1 MNVKKELDPRTVLG
15 IVFILV
21 MLGLAINKPLP
32 SHVLLIIC
40 NIYLLTAKAYYECV
54 LYSVIYIIIA
64 GLMFYIHHIP
74 NTTVALTI
82 VSISYFVQKFIIAI
96 MMIEFLKRKTS
107 MPYVI
112 SAMQTMKFP
121 NAVAIPFIVILR
133 YMPTLKEDYRHLK
146 DSLKIRGLRT
156 SGVQFFIHPI
166 RSLEFMIVPILFRSI
181 RVAEELSTSVLLRG
195 IENYKN
201 RTNVYPLKFT
211 KTDFVYGLCT
221 AIAVGAVSYL
231 QFSNRVEFMF

>member
-1 MNVKKELDPRTVLG
+1 MKMNVKKELDPRTVLG
-15 IVFILV
+15 IVFIFIT
-21 MLGLAINKPLP
+21 LGLAINKPLS
-32 SHVLLIIC
+32 SHILLLIC
-40 NIYLLTAKAYYECV
+40 NIYLITSKAYQECA

-64 GLMFYIHHIP
+64 GLMFYIYHIP
-74 NTTVALTI
+74 NTTLALTI
-82 VSISYFVQKFIIAI
+82 VSISYFVQKFVIAV

-133 YMPTLKEDYRHLK
+133 YMPTLREDYGYLK
-146 DSLKIRGLRT
+146 DSLKIRGIRT
-156 SGVQFFIHPI
+156 SGIEFFIHPI

-201 RTNVYPLKFT
+201 RTNIYPLKFT
-211 KTDFVYGLCT
+211 KIDAGYALFTV
-221 AIAVGAVSYL
+221 IAVSMLCYL
-231 QFSNRVEFMF
+231 QF

>member
-1 MNVKKELDPRTVLG
+1 MKMNVKKELDPRTVLG
-15 IVFILV
+15 IVFIFIT
-21 MLGLAINKPLP
+21 LGLAINKPLS
-32 SHVLLIIC
+32 SHILLLIC
-40 NIYLLTAKAYYECV
+40 NIYLITSKAYRECV

-64 GLMFYIHHIP
+64 GLMFYIYHIP
-74 NTTVALTI
+74 NTTLALTI
-82 VSISYFVQKFIIAI
+82 VSISYFVQKFVIAV

-133 YMPTLKEDYRHLK
+133 YMPTLREDYGYLK
-146 DSLKIRGLRT
+146 DSLKIRGIRT
-156 SGVQFFIHPI
+156 SGIEFFIHPI

-195 IENYKN
+195 IENYRN
-201 RTNVYPLKFT
+201 RTNIYPLKFT
-211 KTDFVYGLCT
+211 KIDAGYALFTV
-221 AIAVGAVSYL
+221 IAVSMLCYL
-231 QFSNRVEFMF
+231 QF

>member
-1 MNVKKELDPRTVLG
+1 MKMNVKKELDPRTVLG
-15 IVFILV
+15 IVFIFIT
-21 MLGLAINKPLP
+21 LGLAINKPLS
-32 SHVLLIIC
+32 SHILLLIC
-40 NIYLLTAKAYYECV
+40 NIYLITSKAYRECV

-64 GLMFYIHHIP
+64 GLMFYIYHIP
-74 NTTVALTI
+74 NTTLALTI
-82 VSISYFVQKFIIAI
+82 VSISYFVQKFVIAV

-133 YMPTLKEDYRHLK
+133 YMPTLREDYGYLK
-146 DSLKIRGLRT
+146 DSLKIRGIRT
-156 SGVQFFIHPI
+156 SGIEFFIHPI

-201 RTNVYPLKFT
+201 RTNIYLLKFT
-211 KTDFVYGLCT
+211 KIDAGYALFTV
-221 AIAVGAVSYL
+221 IAVSMLCYL
-231 QFSNRVEFMF
+231 QF

>member
-1 MNVKKELDPRTVLG
+1 MKMNVKKELDPRTVLG
-15 IVFILV
+15 IIFIFIT
-21 MLGLAINKPLP
+21 LGLAINKPLS
-32 SHVLLIIC
+32 SHILLLIC
-40 NIYLLTAKAYYECV
+40 NIYLITSKAYRECV

-64 GLMFYIHHIP
+64 GLMFYIYHIP
-74 NTTVALTI
+74 NTTLALTI
-82 VSISYFVQKFIIAI
+82 VSISYFVQKFVIAV

-133 YMPTLKEDYRHLK
+133 YMPTLREDYGYLK
-146 DSLKIRGLRT
+146 DSLKIRGIKT
-156 SGVQFFIHPI
+156 SGIEVFIHPI

-201 RTNVYPLKFT
+201 RTNIYPLKFT
-211 KTDFVYGLCT
+211 KIDAGYALFTV
-221 AIAVGAVSYL
+221 IAVSMLCYL
-231 QFSNRVEFMF
+231 QF

>member
-1 MNVKKELDPRTVLG
+1 MKMNVKKELDPRTVLG
-15 IVFILV
+15 IVFIFIT
-21 MLGLAINKPLP
+21 LGLAINKPVS
-32 SHVLLIIC
+32 SHILLLIC
-40 NIYLLTAKAYYECV
+40 NIYLITSKAYRECV

-74 NTTVALTI
+74 NTTLALTI
-82 VSISYFVQKFIIAI
+82 VSISYFVQKFVIAM

-107 MPYVI
+107 MSYVI

-133 YMPTLKEDYRHLK
+133 YMPTLREDYGYLK
-146 DSLKIRGLRT
+146 DSLKIRGIRT
-156 SGVQFFIHPI
+156 SGIEFFIHPI

-201 RTNVYPLKFT
+201 RTNIYPLKFT
-211 KTDFVYGLCT
+211 KIDAGYALFTV
-221 AIAVGAVSYL
+221 IAVSMLCYL
-231 QFSNRVEFMF
+231 QF

>member
-1 MNVKKELDPRTVLG
+1 MKMNVKKELDPRTVLG
-15 IVFILV
+15 IVFIFIT
-21 MLGLAINKPLP
+21 LGLAINKPLS
-32 SHVLLIIC
+32 SHILLLIC
-40 NIYLLTAKAYYECV
+40 NIYLITSKAYRECV

-64 GLMFYIHHIP
+64 GLMFYIYHIP
-74 NTTVALTI
+74 NTTLALTI
-82 VSISYFVQKFIIAI
+82 VSISYFVQKFVIAV

-133 YMPTLKEDYRHLK
+133 YMPTLREDYGYLK
-146 DSLKIRGLRT
+146 DSLKIRGIRT
-156 SGVQFFIHPI
+156 SGIEFLIHPI

-201 RTNVYPLKFT
+201 RTNIYPLKFT
-211 KTDFVYGLCT
+211 KIDAGYALFTV
-221 AIAVGAVSYL
+221 IAVSMLCYL
-231 QFSNRVEFMF
+231 QF

>member
-1 MNVKKELDPRTVLG
+1 MKMNVKKELDPRTVLG
-15 IVFILV
+15 IVFIFIT
-21 MLGLAINKPLP
+21 LGLAINKPLS
-32 SHVLLIIC
+32 SHILLLIC
-40 NIYLLTAKAYYECV
+40 NIYLITSKAYRECV

-64 GLMFYIHHIP
+64 GLMFYIYHIP
-74 NTTVALTI
+74 NTTLALTI
-82 VSISYFVQKFIIAI
+82 VSISYFVQKFVIA
-96 MMIEFLKRKTS
+96 MMMVEFLKRKTS

-133 YMPTLKEDYRHLK
+133 YMPTLREDYGYLK
-146 DSLKIRGLRT
+146 DSLKIRGIRT
-156 SGVQFFIHPI
+156 SGIEFFIHPI

-201 RTNVYPLKFT
+201 RTNIYPLKFT
-211 KTDFVYGLCT
+211 KIDAGYALFTV
-221 AIAVGAVSYL
+221 IAVSMLSYL
-231 QFSNRVEFMF
+231 QF

>member
-1 MNVKKELDPRTVLG
+1 MKMNVKKELDPRTVLG
-15 IVFILV
+15 IVFIFIT
-21 MLGLAINKPLP
+21 LGLAINKPLS
-32 SHVLLIIC
+32 SHILLLIC
-40 NIYLLTAKAYYECV
+40 NIYLITSKAYRECV

-64 GLMFYIHHIP
+64 RLMFYIYHIP
-74 NTTVALTI
+74 NTTLALTI
-82 VSISYFVQKFIIAI
+82 VSISYFVQKFVIAV

-133 YMPTLKEDYRHLK
+133 YMPTLREDYGYLK
-146 DSLKIRGLRT
+146 DSLKIRGIRT
-156 SGVQFFIHPI
+156 SGIEFFIHPI
-166 RSLEFMIVPILFRSI
+166 RSLEFRIVPILFRSI

-201 RTNVYPLKFT
+201 RTNIYPLKFT
-211 KTDFVYGLCT
+211 KIDAGYALFTV
-221 AIAVGAVSYL
+221 IAVSMLCYL
-231 QFSNRVEFMF
+231 QF

>member
-15 IVFILV
+15 IVFIFIT
-21 MLGLAINKPLP
+21 LGLAINKPLS
-32 SHVLLIIC
+32 SHILLLIC
-40 NIYLLTAKAYYECV
+40 NIYLITSKAYRECV

-64 GLMFYIHHIP
+64 GLMFYIYHIP
-74 NTTVALTI
+74 NTTLVLTI
-82 VSISYFVQKFIIAI
+82 VSISYFVQKFVIAV

-133 YMPTLKEDYRHLK
+133 YMPTLREDYGYLK
-146 DSLKIRGLRT
+146 DSLKIRGIRT
-156 SGVQFFIHPI
+156 SGIEFFIHPI

-201 RTNVYPLKFT
+201 RTNIYPLKFT
-211 KTDFVYGLCT
+211 KIDAGYALFTV
-221 AIAVGAVSYL
+221 IAVSMLCYL
-231 QFSNRVEFMF
+231 QF

>member
-15 IVFILV
+15 IVFIFIT
-21 MLGLAINKPLP
+21 LGLAINKPLS
-32 SHVLLIIC
+32 SHILLLIC
-40 NIYLLTAKAYYECV
+40 NIYLITSKAYRECV

-64 GLMFYIHHIP
+64 GLMFYIYHIP
-74 NTTVALTI
+74 NTTLALTI
-82 VSISYFVQKFIIAI
+82 VSISYFVQKFVIAM

-133 YMPTLKEDYRHLK
+133 YMPTLREDYGYLK
-146 DSLKIRGLRT
+146 DSLKIRGIRT
-156 SGVQFFIHPI
+156 SGIEFFIHPI
-166 RSLEFMIVPILFRSI
+166 CSLEFMIVPILFRSI

-201 RTNVYPLKFT
+201 RTNIYPLKFT
-211 KTDFVYGLCT
+211 KIDVGYALFTV
-221 AIAVGAVSYL
+221 IAVSMLCYL
-231 QFSNRVEFMF
+231 QF

>member
-15 IVFILV
+15 IVFIFII
-21 MLGLAINKPLP
+21 LGLAINKPLS
-32 SHVLLIIC
+32 SHILLLIC
-40 NIYLLTAKAYYECV
+40 NIYLITSKAYRECV

-64 GLMFYIHHIP
+64 GLMFYIYHIP
-74 NTTVALTI
+74 NTTLALTI
-82 VSISYFVQKFIIAI
+82 VSISYFVQKFVIAM

-133 YMPTLKEDYRHLK
+133 YMPTLREDYGYLK
-146 DSLKIRGLRT
+146 DSLKIRGIRT
-156 SGVQFFIHPI
+156 SGIEFFIHPI

-201 RTNVYPLKFT
+201 RTNIYPLKFT
-211 KTDFVYGLCT
+211 KIDAGYALFTV
-221 AIAVGAVSYL
+221 IAVSMLCYL
-231 QFSNRVEFMF
+231 QF

>member
-1 MNVKKELDPRTVLG
+1 MNVKKELDPRTALG
-15 IVFILV
+15 IVFIFIT
-21 MLGLAINKPLP
+21 LGLAINKPLS
-32 SHVLLIIC
+32 SHILLLIC
-40 NIYLLTAKAYYECV
+40 NIYLITSKAYRECV

-64 GLMFYIHHIP
+64 GLMFYIYHIP
-74 NTTVALTI
+74 NTTLALTI
-82 VSISYFVQKFIIAI
+82 VSISYFVQKFVIAV

-133 YMPTLKEDYRHLK
+133 YMPTLREDYGYLK
-146 DSLKIRGLRT
+146 DSLKIRGIRT
-156 SGVQFFIHPI
+156 SGIEFFIHPI

-201 RTNVYPLKFT
+201 RTNIYPLKFT
-211 KTDFVYGLCT
+211 KIDAGYALFTV
-221 AIAVGAVSYL
+221 IAVSMLCYL
-231 QFSNRVEFMF
+231 QF

>member
-15 IVFILV
+15 IVFIFIT
-21 MLGLAINKPLP
+21 LGLAINKPVS
-32 SHVLLIIC
+32 SHILLLIC
-40 NIYLLTAKAYYECV
+40 NIYLITSKAYRECV

-64 GLMFYIHHIP
+64 GLMFYIYHIP
-74 NTTVALTI
+74 NTTLALTI
-82 VSISYFVQKFIIAI
+82 VSISYFVQKFVIAM

-107 MPYVI
+107 MSYVI

-133 YMPTLKEDYRHLK
+133 YMPTLREDYGYLK
-146 DSLKIRGLRT
+146 DSLKIRGIRT
-156 SGVQFFIHPI
+156 SGIEFFIHPI

-201 RTNVYPLKFT
+201 RTNIYPLKFT
-211 KTDFVYGLCT
+211 KIDAGYALFTV
-221 AIAVGAVSYL
+221 IAVSMLCYL
-231 QFSNRVEFMF
+231 QF

>member
-1 MNVKKELDPRTVLG
+1 
-15 IVFILV
+15 
-21 MLGLAINKPLP
+21 
-32 SHVLLIIC
+32 
-40 NIYLLTAKAYYECV
+40 
-54 LYSVIYIIIA
+54 
-64 GLMFYIHHIP
+64 MFYIYHIP
-74 NTTVALTI
+74 NTTLALTI
-82 VSISYFVQKFIIAI
+82 VSISYFVQKFVIAV

-133 YMPTLKEDYRHLK
+133 YMPTLREDYGYLK
-146 DSLKIRGLRT
+146 DSLKIRGIRT
-156 SGVQFFIHPI
+156 SGIEFFIHPI

-201 RTNVYPLKFT
+201 RTNIYPLKFT
-211 KTDFVYGLCT
+211 KIDAGYALFTV
-221 AIAVGAVSYL
+221 IAVSMLCYL
-231 QFSNRVEFMF
+231 QF

>member
-1 MNVKKELDPRTVLG
+1 MKMNVKKELDPRTVLG
-15 IVFILV
+15 IVFIFIT
-21 MLGLAINKPLP
+21 LGLAINKPLS
-32 SHVLLIIC
+32 SHILLLIC
-40 NIYLLTAKAYYECV
+40 NIYLITSKAYRECV

-64 GLMFYIHHIP
+64 GLMFYIYHIP
-74 NTTVALTI
+74 NTTLALTI
-82 VSISYFVQKFIIAI
+82 VSISYFVQKFVIAV

-133 YMPTLKEDYRHLK
+133 YMPTLREDYGYLK
-146 DSLKIRGLRT
+146 DSLKIRGIRT
-156 SGVQFFIHPI
+156 SGIEFFIHPI

-201 RTNVYPLKFT
+201 RTNIYPLKFT
-211 KTDFVYGLCT
+211 KIDAGYALFTV
-221 AIAVGAVSYL
+221 IAVSMSCYL
-231 QFSNRVEFMF
+231 QF

>member
-1 MNVKKELDPRTVLG
+1 MKMNVKKELDPRTVLG
-15 IVFILV
+15 IVFIFIT
-21 MLGLAINKPLP
+21 LGLAINKPLS
-32 SHVLLIIC
+32 SHILLLIC
-40 NIYLLTAKAYYECV
+40 NIYLITSKAYRECV
-54 LYSVIYIIIA
+54 LYSVVYIIIA
-64 GLMFYIHHIP
+64 GLMFYIYHIP
-74 NTTVALTI
+74 NTTLALTI
-82 VSISYFVQKFIIAI
+82 VSISYFVQKFVIAV

-133 YMPTLKEDYRHLK
+133 YMPTLREDYGYLK
-146 DSLKIRGLRT
+146 DSLKIRGIRT
-156 SGVQFFIHPI
+156 SGIEFFIHPI

-201 RTNVYPLKFT
+201 RTNIYPLKFT
-211 KTDFVYGLCT
+211 KIDAGYALFTVIAISMLC
-221 AIAVGAVSYL
+221 YL
-231 QFSNRVEFMF
+231 QF

>member
-1 MNVKKELDPRTVLG
+1 
-15 IVFILV
+15 
-21 MLGLAINKPLP
+21 ML
-32 SHVLLIIC
+32 
-40 NIYLLTAKAYYECV
+40 Y
-54 LYSVIYIIIA
+54 
-64 GLMFYIHHIP
+64 FYHIP
-74 NTTVALTI
+74 NTTLALTI
-82 VSISYFVQKFIIAI
+82 VSISYFVQKFVIAV

-133 YMPTLKEDYRHLK
+133 YMPTLREDYGYLK
-146 DSLKIRGLRT
+146 DSLKIRGIRT
-156 SGVQFFIHPI
+156 SGIEFFIHPI

-201 RTNVYPLKFT
+201 RTNIYPLKFT
-211 KTDFVYGLCT
+211 KIDAGYALFTV
-221 AIAVGAVSYL
+221 IAVSMLCYL
-231 QFSNRVEFMF
+231 QF

>member
-1 MNVKKELDPRTVLG
+1 MKMNVKKELDPRTVLG
-15 IVFILV
+15 IVFIFIT
-21 MLGLAINKPLP
+21 LGLAINKPLS
-32 SHVLLIIC
+32 SHILLLIC
-40 NIYLLTAKAYYECV
+40 NIYLITSKAYRECV

-64 GLMFYIHHIP
+64 GLMFYIYHIP
-74 NTTVALTI
+74 NTTLALTI

-133 YMPTLKEDYRHLK
+133 YMPTLREDYGYLK
-146 DSLKIRGLRT
+146 DSLKIRGIKT
-156 SGVQFFIHPI
+156 SGIEFFIHPI

-201 RTNVYPLKFT
+201 RTNIYPLKFT
-211 KTDFVYGLCT
+211 KIDAGYALFTV
-221 AIAVGAVSYL
+221 IAVSMLCYL
-231 QFSNRVEFMF
+231 QF

>member
-1 MNVKKELDPRTVLG
+1 MKMNVKKELDPRTVLG
-15 IVFILV
+15 IVFIFIT
-21 MLGLAINKPLP
+21 LGLAINKPLS
-32 SHVLLIIC
+32 SHILLLIC
-40 NIYLLTAKAYYECV
+40 NIYLITSKAYRECV

-64 GLMFYIHHIP
+64 GLMFYIYHIP
-74 NTTVALTI
+74 NTTLALTI
-82 VSISYFVQKFIIAI
+82 VSISYFVQKFVIAV

-133 YMPTLKEDYRHLK
+133 YMPTLREDYGYLK
-146 DSLKIRGLRT
+146 DSLKIRGIRT
-156 SGVQFFIHPI
+156 SGIEFFIHPI

-201 RTNVYPLKFT
+201 RTNIYPLKFT
-211 KTDFVYGLCT
+211 KIDAGYALFTV
-221 AIAVGAVSYL
+221 IAVSMLCYL
-231 QFSNRVEFMF
+231 QF

>member
-1 MNVKKELDPRTVLG
+1 MKMNVKKELDLRTVLG
-15 IVFILV
+15 IVFIFIT
-21 MLGLAINKPLP
+21 LGLAINKPLS
-32 SHVLLIIC
+32 SHILLLIC
-40 NIYLLTAKAYYECV
+40 NIYLITSKAYRECV

-64 GLMFYIHHIP
+64 GLMFYIYHIP
-74 NTTVALTI
+74 NTTLALTI
-82 VSISYFVQKFIIAI
+82 VSISYFVQKFVIAV

-133 YMPTLKEDYRHLK
+133 YMPTLREDYGYLK
-146 DSLKIRGLRT
+146 DSLKIRGIRT
-156 SGVQFFIHPI
+156 SGIEFFIHPI

-201 RTNVYPLKFT
+201 RTNIYPLKFT
-211 KTDFVYGLCT
+211 KIDAGYALFTV
-221 AIAVGAVSYL
+221 IAVSMLCYL
-231 QFSNRVEFMF
+231 QF

>member
-1 MNVKKELDPRTVLG
+1 MKMNVKKELDPRTVLG
-15 IVFILV
+15 IVFIFIT
-21 MLGLAINKPLP
+21 LGLAINKPLS
-32 SHVLLIIC
+32 SHILLLIC
-40 NIYLLTAKAYYECV
+40 NIYLITSKAYRKCA

-74 NTTVALTI
+74 NTTLALTI
-82 VSISYFVQKFIIAI
+82 VSISYFVQKFVIAM

-133 YMPTLKEDYRHLK
+133 YMPTLREDYGYLK
-146 DSLKIRGLRT
+146 DSLKIRGIRT
-156 SGVQFFIHPI
+156 SSIEFFIHPI

-201 RTNVYPLKFT
+201 RTNIYPLKFT
-211 KTDFVYGLCT
+211 KIDAGYALFTV
-221 AIAVGAVSYL
+221 IAVSMLCYL
-231 QFSNRVEFMF
+231 QF

>member
-1 MNVKKELDPRTVLG
+1 MKMNVKKELDPRTVLG
-15 IVFILV
+15 IVFISIT
-21 MLGLAINKPLP
+21 LGLAINKPLS
-32 SHVLLIIC
+32 SHILLLIC
-40 NIYLLTAKAYYECV
+40 NIYLITSKAYRECV

-64 GLMFYIHHIP
+64 GLMFYVYHIP
-74 NTTVALTI
+74 NTTLALTI
-82 VSISYFVQKFIIAI
+82 VSISYFVQKFVIAV

-133 YMPTLKEDYRHLK
+133 YMPTLREDYGYLK
-146 DSLKIRGLRT
+146 DSLKIRGIRT
-156 SGVQFFIHPI
+156 SGIEFFIHPI

-201 RTNVYPLKFT
+201 RTNIYPLKFT
-211 KTDFVYGLCT
+211 KIDAGYALFTV
-221 AIAVGAVSYL
+221 IAVSMLCYL
-231 QFSNRVEFMF
+231 QF

>member
-1 MNVKKELDPRTVLG
+1 MKMNVKKELDPRTVLG
-15 IVFILV
+15 IVFIFIT
-21 MLGLAINKPLP
+21 LGLAINKPLS
-32 SHVLLIIC
+32 SHILLLIC
-40 NIYLLTAKAYYECV
+40 NIYLITSKAYRKCV

-64 GLMFYIHHIP
+64 GLMFYIYHIP
-74 NTTVALTI
+74 NTTLALTI
-82 VSISYFVQKFIIAI
+82 VSISYFVQKFVIAV

-133 YMPTLKEDYRHLK
+133 YMPTLREDYGYLK
-146 DSLKIRGLRT
+146 DSLKIRGIRT
-156 SGVQFFIHPI
+156 SGIEFFIHPI

-201 RTNVYPLKFT
+201 RTNIYPLKFT
-211 KTDFVYGLCT
+211 KIDAGYALFTV
-221 AIAVGAVSYL
+221 IAVSMLCYL
-231 QFSNRVEFMF
+231 QFL

>member
-1 MNVKKELDPRTVLG
+1 MKMNVKKELDPRTVLG
-15 IVFILV
+15 IVFIFIT
-21 MLGLAINKPLP
+21 LGLAINKPLS
-32 SHVLLIIC
+32 SHILLLVC
-40 NIYLLTAKAYYECV
+40 NIYLITSKAYRECV

-64 GLMFYIHHIP
+64 GLMFYIYHIP
-74 NTTVALTI
+74 NTTLALTI
-82 VSISYFVQKFIIAI
+82 VSISYFVQKFVIAV

-133 YMPTLKEDYRHLK
+133 YMPTLREDYGYLK
-146 DSLKIRGLRT
+146 DSLKIRGIRT
-156 SGVQFFIHPI
+156 SGIEFFIHPI

-201 RTNVYPLKFT
+201 RTNIYPLKFT
-211 KTDFVYGLCT
+211 KIDAGYALFTV
-221 AIAVGAVSYL
+221 IAVSMLCYL
-231 QFSNRVEFMF
+231 QF

>member
-1 MNVKKELDPRTVLG
+1 MKMNVKKELDPRTVLG
-15 IVFILV
+15 IVFIFIT
-21 MLGLAINKPLP
+21 LGLAINKPLS
-32 SHVLLIIC
+32 SHILLLIC
-40 NIYLLTAKAYYECV
+40 NIYLITSKAYRECV

-74 NTTVALTI
+74 NTTLALTI
-82 VSISYFVQKFIIAI
+82 VSISYFVQKFVIAV

-107 MPYVI
+107 MSYVI

-133 YMPTLKEDYRHLK
+133 YMPTLREDYGYLK
-146 DSLKIRGLRT
+146 DSLKIRGIRT
-156 SGVQFFIHPI
+156 SGIEFFIHPI

-201 RTNVYPLKFT
+201 RTNIYPLKFT
-211 KTDFVYGLCT
+211 KIDAGYALFTI
-221 AIAVGAVSYL
+221 IAVSMLCYL
-231 QFSNRVEFMF
+231 QF

>member
-15 IVFILV
+15 IVFIFIT
-21 MLGLAINKPLP
+21 LGLAINKPLS
-32 SHVLLIIC
+32 SHILLLIC
-40 NIYLLTAKAYYECV
+40 NIYLITSKAYRECV

-64 GLMFYIHHIP
+64 GLMFYIYHIP
-74 NTTVALTI
+74 NTTLALTI
-82 VSISYFVQKFIIAI
+82 VSISYFVQKFVIAV

-133 YMPTLKEDYRHLK
+133 YMPTLREDYGYLK
-146 DSLKIRGLRT
+146 DSLKIRGIRT
-156 SGVQFFIHPI
+156 SGIEFFIHPI

-181 RVAEELSTSVLLRG
+181 RVAEELSKSVLLRG

-201 RTNVYPLKFT
+201 RTNIYPLKFT
-211 KTDFVYGLCT
+211 KIDAGYALFTV
-221 AIAVGAVSYL
+221 IAVSMLCYL
-231 QFSNRVEFMF
+231 QF

>member
-1 MNVKKELDPRTVLG
+1 MKMNVKKELDPRTVLG
-15 IVFILV
+15 IVFIFIT
-21 MLGLAINKPLP
+21 LGLAINKPLS
-32 SHVLLIIC
+32 SHILLLIC
-40 NIYLLTAKAYYECV
+40 NIYLITSKAYRECV

-64 GLMFYIHHIP
+64 GLMFYIYHIP
-74 NTTVALTI
+74 NTTLALTI
-82 VSISYFVQKFIIAI
+82 VSISYFVQKFVIAV

-133 YMPTLKEDYRHLK
+133 YMPTLREDYGYLK
-146 DSLKIRGLRT
+146 DSLKIRGIRT
-156 SGVQFFIHPI
+156 SGIEFFIHPI
-166 RSLEFMIVPILFRSI
+166 RSLAFMIVPILFRSI

-201 RTNVYPLKFT
+201 RTNIYPLKFT
-211 KTDFVYGLCT
+211 KIDAGYALFTV
-221 AIAVGAVSYL
+221 IAVSMLYYL
-231 QFSNRVEFMF
+231 QF

>member
-1 MNVKKELDPRTVLG
+1 MKMNVKKELDPRTVLG
-15 IVFILV
+15 IVFIFIT
-21 MLGLAINKPLP
+21 LGLAINKPLS
-32 SHVLLIIC
+32 SHILLLIC
-40 NIYLLTAKAYYECV
+40 NIYLITSKAYRECV

-64 GLMFYIHHIP
+64 GLMFYIYHIP
-74 NTTVALTI
+74 NTTLALTI
-82 VSISYFVQKFIIAI
+82 VSISYFVQKFVIAV

-133 YMPTLKEDYRHLK
+133 YMPTLSEDYGYLK
-146 DSLKIRGLRT
+146 DSLKIRGIRT
-156 SGVQFFIHPI
+156 SGIEFLIHPI

-201 RTNVYPLKFT
+201 RTNIYPLKFT
-211 KTDFVYGLCT
+211 KIDAGYALFTV
-221 AIAVGAVSYL
+221 IAVSMLCYL
-231 QFSNRVEFMF
+231 QF

>member
-1 MNVKKELDPRTVLG
+1 MKMNVKKELDPRTVLG
-15 IVFILV
+15 IVFIFIT
-21 MLGLAINKPLP
+21 LGLAINKPLS
-32 SHVLLIIC
+32 SHILLLIC
-40 NIYLLTAKAYYECV
+40 NIYLITSKAYRECV

-64 GLMFYIHHIP
+64 GLMFYIYHIP
-74 NTTVALTI
+74 NTTLALTI
-82 VSISYFVQKFIIAI
+82 VSISYFVQKFVIAV

-133 YMPTLKEDYRHLK
+133 YMPTLREDYGYLK
-146 DSLKIRGLRT
+146 DSLKIRGIRT
-156 SGVQFFIHPI
+156 SGIEFFIHPI
-166 RSLEFMIVPILFRSI
+166 CSLEFMIVPILFRSI

-201 RTNVYPLKFT
+201 RTNIYPLKFT
-211 KTDFVYGLCT
+211 KIDAGYALFTV
-221 AIAVGAVSYL
+221 IAVSMLCYL
-231 QFSNRVEFMF
+231 QF

>member
-1 MNVKKELDPRTVLG
+1 MKMNVKKELDPRTVLG
-15 IVFILV
+15 IVFIFIT
-21 MLGLAINKPLP
+21 LGLAINKPLS
-32 SHVLLIIC
+32 SHILLLIC
-40 NIYLLTAKAYYECV
+40 NIYLITSKAYRECV

-64 GLMFYIHHIP
+64 GLMFYIYHIP
-74 NTTVALTI
+74 NTTLALRI
-82 VSISYFVQKFIIAI
+82 VSISYFVQKFVIAV

-121 NAVAIPFIVILR
+121 NAVAILFIVILR
-133 YMPTLKEDYRHLK
+133 YMPTLREDYGYLK
-146 DSLKIRGLRT
+146 DSLKIRGIKT
-156 SGVQFFIHPI
+156 SGIEFFIHPI

-201 RTNVYPLKFT
+201 RTNIYPLKFT
-211 KTDFVYGLCT
+211 KIDAGYALFTV
-221 AIAVGAVSYL
+221 IAVSMLCYL
-231 QFSNRVEFMF
+231 QF

>member
-1 MNVKKELDPRTVLG
+1 MKMNVKKELDPRTVLG
-15 IVFILV
+15 IVFIFIT
-21 MLGLAINKPLP
+21 LGLAINKPLS
-32 SHVLLIIC
+32 SHILLLIC
-40 NIYLLTAKAYYECV
+40 NIYLITSKAYRKCA

-74 NTTVALTI
+74 NTTLALTI
-82 VSISYFVQKFIIAI
+82 VSISYFVQKFVIAM

-133 YMPTLKEDYRHLK
+133 YMPTLREDYGYLK
-146 DSLKIRGLRT
+146 DSLKIRGIRT
-156 SGVQFFIHPI
+156 SGIEFFIHPI
-166 RSLEFMIVPILFRSI
+166 RPLEFMIVPILFRSI

-201 RTNVYPLKFT
+201 RTNIYPLKFT
-211 KTDFVYGLCT
+211 KIDAGYALFTV
-221 AIAVGAVSYL
+221 IAVSMLCYL
-231 QFSNRVEFMF
+231 QF

>member
-1 MNVKKELDPRTVLG
+1 MKMNVKKELDPRTVLG
-15 IVFILV
+15 IVFIFIT
-21 MLGLAINKPLP
+21 LGLAINKPSS
-32 SHVLLIIC
+32 SHILLLIC
-40 NIYLLTAKAYYECV
+40 NIYLITSKAYRECV

-64 GLMFYIHHIP
+64 GLMFYIYHIP
-74 NTTVALTI
+74 NTTLALTI
-82 VSISYFVQKFIIAI
+82 VSISYFVQKFVIAV

-133 YMPTLKEDYRHLK
+133 YMPTLREDYGYLK
-146 DSLKIRGLRT
+146 DSLKIRGIRT
-156 SGVQFFIHPI
+156 SGIEFFIHPI

-201 RTNVYPLKFT
+201 RTNIYPLKFT
-211 KTDFVYGLCT
+211 KIDAGYALFTV
-221 AIAVGAVSYL
+221 IAVSMLCYL
-231 QFSNRVEFMF
+231 QF

>member
-1 MNVKKELDPRTVLG
+1 MKMNVKKELDPRTVLG
-15 IVFILV
+15 IVFIFIT
-21 MLGLAINKPLP
+21 LGLAINKPLS
-32 SHVLLIIC
+32 SHILLLIC
-40 NIYLLTAKAYYECV
+40 NIYLITSKAYRECV

-64 GLMFYIHHIP
+64 GLMFYIYHIP
-74 NTTVALTI
+74 NTTLALTI
-82 VSISYFVQKFIIAI
+82 VSISYFVQKFVIAV

-133 YMPTLKEDYRHLK
+133 YMPTLIEDYGYLK
-146 DSLKIRGLRT
+146 DSLKIRGIRT
-156 SGVQFFIHPI
+156 FGIEFFIHPI

-201 RTNVYPLKFT
+201 RTNIYPLKFT
-211 KTDFVYGLCT
+211 KIDAGYALFTV
-221 AIAVGAVSYL
+221 IAVSMSCYL
-231 QFSNRVEFMF
+231 QF

>member
-15 IVFILV
+15 IVFIFIT
-21 MLGLAINKPLP
+21 LGLAINKPLS
-32 SHVLLIIC
+32 SHILLLIC
-40 NIYLLTAKAYYECV
+40 NIYLITSKAYRECV

-64 GLMFYIHHIP
+64 GLMFYIYHIP
-74 NTTVALTI
+74 NTTLALTI
-82 VSISYFVQKFIIAI
+82 VSISYFVQKFVIAV

-133 YMPTLKEDYRHLK
+133 YMPTLREDYGYLK
-146 DSLKIRGLRT
+146 DSLKIRGIRT
-156 SGVQFFIHPI
+156 SGIEFFIHPI

-201 RTNVYPLKFT
+201 RTNIYPLKFT
-211 KTDFVYGLCT
+211 KID
-221 AIAVGAVSYL
+221 A
-231 QFSNRVEFMF
+231 

>member
-1 MNVKKELDPRTVLG
+1 MFD
-15 IVFILV
+15 
-21 MLGLAINKPLP
+21 KPTY
-32 SHVLLIIC
+32 LI
-40 NIYLLTAKAYYECV
+40 TSKAYRECV

-64 GLMFYIHHIP
+64 GLMFYIYHIP
-74 NTTVALTI
+74 NTTLALTI
-82 VSISYFVQKFIIAI
+82 VSISYFVQKFVIAV

-133 YMPTLKEDYRHLK
+133 YMPTLREDYGYLK
-146 DSLKIRGLRT
+146 DSLKIRGIRT
-156 SGVQFFIHPI
+156 SGIEFFIHPI

-201 RTNVYPLKFT
+201 RTNIYPLKFT
-211 KTDFVYGLCT
+211 KIDAGYALFTV
-221 AIAVGAVSYL
+221 IAVSMLCYL
-231 QFSNRVEFMF
+231 QF

>member
-1 MNVKKELDPRTVLG
+1 MKMNVKKELDPRTVLG
-15 IVFILV
+15 IVFIFIT
-21 MLGLAINKPLP
+21 LGLAINKPLS
-32 SHVLLIIC
+32 SHILLLSC
-40 NIYLLTAKAYYECV
+40 NIYLITSKAYRECV

-64 GLMFYIHHIP
+64 GLMFYIYHIP
-74 NTTVALTI
+74 NTTLALTI
-82 VSISYFVQKFIIAI
+82 VSISYFVQKFVIAV

-133 YMPTLKEDYRHLK
+133 YMPTLREDYGYLK
-146 DSLKIRGLRT
+146 DSLKIRGIRT
-156 SGVQFFIHPI
+156 SGIEFFIHPI

-201 RTNVYPLKFT
+201 RTNIYPLKFT
-211 KTDFVYGLCT
+211 KIDAGYALFTV
-221 AIAVGAVSYL
+221 IAVSMLCYL
-231 QFSNRVEFMF
+231 QF

>member
-21 MLGLAINKPLP
+21 MLGLAVNKPLP

-40 NIYLLTAKAYYECV
+40 NIYLLTAKAYCECI
-54 LYSVIYIIIA
+54 LYSMIYIIIA
-64 GLMFYIHHIP
+64 GLMLYIHHIP

-82 VSISYFVQKFIIAI
+82 VSISYFVHKFIIAI

-133 YMPTLKEDYRHLK
+133 HMPTLREDYGYLK
-146 DSLKIRGLRT
+146 DSLKIRGIRT
-156 SGVQFFIHPI
+156 SGIEFFIHPI

-201 RTNVYPLKFT
+201 RTNIYPLKFT
-211 KTDFVYGLCT
+211 KIDAGYALFTV
-221 AIAVGAVSYL
+221 IAVSMLCYL
-231 QFSNRVEFMF
+231 QF